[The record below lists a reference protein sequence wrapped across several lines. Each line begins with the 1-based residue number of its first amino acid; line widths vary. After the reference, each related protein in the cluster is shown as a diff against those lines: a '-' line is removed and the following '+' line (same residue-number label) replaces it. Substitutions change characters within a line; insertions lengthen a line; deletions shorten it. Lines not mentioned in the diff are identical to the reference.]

1 MKVFKKITAGLCF
14 AVLIL
19 GLGYHSFVN
28 MYYNSIM
35 CGNVLRL
42 HVVANS
48 DTDEDIA
55 LKNTVAAAINQHV
68 QELFSGCDSFEKAK
82 MTAQE
87 STEDLKRIAQRVL
100 DENGSCQA
108 VRVVVGQKDYE
119 TRVLDSVTYP
129 EGKYCSVRIILGK
142 GQGHNWWC
150 VLFSPLTD
158 VGIQK
163 EQGGQKGTKIKFK
176 IFELFE

>member
-1 MKVFKKITAGLCF
+1 MEILKKITAGLCF

-19 GLGYHSFVN
+19 GLGYDSFLN
-28 MYYNSIM
+28 MYDNSIM

-55 LKNTVAAAINQHV
+55 LKNTVAAAINQHA
-68 QELFSGCDSFEKAK
+68 QELFSDCDSFEKAK

-87 STEDLKRIAQRVL
+87 STEAFEKIAQSVL
-100 DENGSCQA
+100 DKNGSQQA
-108 VRVVVGQKDYE
+108 VRVVVGEKEYE

-129 EGKYCSVRIILGK
+129 EGKYCSVRVILGK
-142 GQGHNWWC
+142 GEGHNWWC

-163 EQGGQKGTKIKFK
+163 EQGGQKETKIKLK
-176 IFELFE
+176 LFELFE